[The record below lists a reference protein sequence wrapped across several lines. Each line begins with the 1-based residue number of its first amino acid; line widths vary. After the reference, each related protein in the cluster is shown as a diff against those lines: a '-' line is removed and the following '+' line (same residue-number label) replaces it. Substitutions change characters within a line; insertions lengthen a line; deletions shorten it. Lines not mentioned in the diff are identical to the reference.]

1 MKKITIHNYPLD
13 NIDTDRI
20 IPGKYTKTLNPQDLI
35 DHCLED
41 LDHTFKSRVSKGDF
55 LAGGNNFG
63 CGSSREQAPLA
74 LKLSGIDTII
84 AKSFARIFYRNAI
97 NIGLQLLEIPE
108 FDISESTVNGNFDES
123 LKYLNKAIEIN
134 QNCAEALI
142 NRGLVSLAQND
153 KENTLSDLEKAH
165 HLKPHIKEIW
175 HLV

>member
-41 LDHTFKSRVSKGDF
+41 LDPTFKSRVGKGDF

-108 FDISESTVNGNFDES
+108 FDISESAVNGNFDE
-123 LKYLNKAIEIN
+123 KTGKIRINDRDYLSKPLPSIMKSIIDNG
-134 QNCAEALI
+134 
-142 NRGLVSLAQND
+142 GLVAY
-153 KENTLSDLEKAH
+153 
-165 HLKPHIKEIW
+165 LKKYKQYRIN
-175 HLV
+175 